1 MNKNLPSETVAQAV
15 AVLNNEHVI
24 AYPTEAVF
32 GVGCD
37 PDSET
42 AVMRLLALKQR
53 PVEKGLILI
62 AASFDQLKPYIDDSR
77 LSDAQRAVIFASWPG
92 PVTFVFPARPDT
104 PRWLTGRFDSLAVR
118 VTDHP
123 LVIELCEAYGKP
135 LVSTSANLTGQPPCR
150 TTAEVRAQ
158 FGDSFPVVDG
168 ATGGRQNPSEI
179 RDALT
184 GEQFRLG

>member
-1 MNKNLPSETVAQAV
+1 MNNNLPSEAVAHAV
-15 AVLNNEHVI
+15 AVLKNEHVI

-42 AVMRLLALKQR
+42 AVMRLLELKQR

-62 AASFDQLKPYIDDSR
+62 AASFEQLKPYIDDSR
-77 LSDAQRAVIFASWPG
+77 LS
-92 PVTFVFPARPDT
+92 
-104 PRWLTGRFDSLAVR
+104 
-118 VTDHP
+118 DHP

-150 TTAEVRAQ
+150 TTAEVHAQ

-184 GEQFRLG
+184 GELFRQG